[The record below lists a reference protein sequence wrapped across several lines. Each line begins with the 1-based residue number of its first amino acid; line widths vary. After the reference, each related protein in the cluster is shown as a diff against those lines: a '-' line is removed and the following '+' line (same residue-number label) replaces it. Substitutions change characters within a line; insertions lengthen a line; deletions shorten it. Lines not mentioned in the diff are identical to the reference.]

1 MAGNARTYYTNN
13 LGADDYYTKGCDPP
27 GTFHG
32 SALKDLGLKDGE
44 RVTQQAFTNLWDGLT
59 PRGTKRLVQHQRGRA
74 HRGGWDC
81 VFTLDKAGSLAYAR
95 MTPEERS
102 IADEELAAKVNEV
115 MGYFERIYATSRVG
129 KGGKERVKAKLI
141 WGDFGHITAR
151 TQDTAIPDMHWHRH
165 CTVFNVGIRERENGR
180 VDSGTIESKQFYTRQ
195 RLLSALWD
203 TAAAQVFREM
213 GYLTAGHGKDAKLEA
228 VPNELC
234 EEFSKRHE
242 AIEQAKAGRKG
253 HAADARA
260 WNDTREVK
268 KQVPRTELFAHW
280 QNDLDRRGFTEDA
293 FHRHRKKGALV
304 NVVDEVTGALDR
316 AAKNLTKHQSY
327 FTEARY
333 LEEVCTEARG
343 KGVAVDVLIDAVKYR
358 LQNKASMVE
367 LGKIGDD
374 VYHTTAEMMDAEKK
388 YLALLHGVKGKNA
401 HRVREASVLQAI
413 RETEEAES
421 KKQGKEVKLTSEQVA
436 AVFRFTRGEDGIA
449 TLTGDAGTGK
459 SLSCSAIRRAF
470 ELDGYKVIGCAL
482 SKKAAI
488 NLAESSGIKS
498 YSVAKLIGS
507 EELGFKGDLDK
518 GILDQAKHA
527 VRQIGKAA
535 LRSVYEDLKD
545 TPIIGAHLPRVGRPT
560 PYQPVTVD
568 EKTVVILD
576 EAGLVG
582 MREMTSLIEKIVGAR
597 GGRLCLVGDAKQLSP
612 ITAGNAFKAATAVL
626 DPKEESRL
634 TRIIRQKAEEDREAV
649 RAIARGDAKEAFDS
663 YVKRGLLHIGNTQTD
678 AMRQMVADW
687 KKEGMKN
694 QKENLL
700 LCSTNKE
707 RFELCRLAQAEMK
720 RAGLL
725 GKKGFTAGGEDF
737 HRGDRVMFTKNSSYG
752 VQNGSMG
759 TIQRIGTKRITR
771 ETFRG
776 KHFTSLWSMLKYA
789 EAVKKDNSLWMT
801 VKLDSGEVVD
811 IPLERYRNFR
821 LGYALNT
828 YQAQGQTVDNVF
840 VLTGG
845 AFGLDREQVYVQ
857 ASRSRKSPRIY
868 TSAIDAERGRPHVD
882 TVTDLAKRASKSRAK
897 ELAHDVKKKA
907 RAAEEGQTER
917 LRLRIHH

>member
-1 MAGNARTYYTNN
+1 MFKPHRMAGNSKTYYTNN

-44 RVTQQAFTNLWDGLT
+44 RVTQETFSNLWDGLT
-59 PRGTKRLVQHQRGRA
+59 PDGKKRLVQHQRGRA

-102 IADEELAAKVNEV
+102 IADEKLAAKVNEV
-115 MGYFERIYATSRVG
+115 MGYFENTFATSRVG
-129 KGGKERVKAKLI
+129 KGGEEKVKAKLI

-151 TQDTAIPDMHWHRH
+151 TQDTDTPDPHWHHH
-165 CTVFNVGIRERENGR
+165 CTVFNVSTRDRGNGR
-180 VDSGTIESKQFYTRQ
+180 IDSGTIESKAFYTRQ
-195 RLLSALWD
+195 RLLSAIWD

-228 VPNELC
+228 VPKELC

-242 AIEQAKAGRKG
+242 AIEEARAGRNG
-253 HAADARA
+253 HAADRRA
-260 WNDTREVK
+260 WNDTREAK
-268 KQVPRTELFAHW
+268 KHVPRAELFAHW
-280 QNDLDRRGFTEDA
+280 GKDFDQRGFTQDA
-293 FHRHRKKGALV
+293 FHHHRKKKALV

-343 KGVAVDVLIDAVKYR
+343 KGVAVDVLVDAVKYR
-358 LQNKASMVE
+358 LQNKSLMVE

-388 YLALLHGVKGKNA
+388 YLGLLEGVKGKNT
-401 HRVREASVLQAI
+401 HQVREASVLQAI
-413 RETEEAES
+413 RETEAEES
-421 KKQGKEVKLTSEQVA
+421 KKTGKQIRFTDEQRA
-436 AVFRFTRGEDGIA
+436 AVFRFARGDDQIV
-449 TLTGDAGTGK
+449 TLTGDAGSGK
-459 SLSCSAIRRAF
+459 SLCMAAVRRGFA
-470 ELDGYKVIGCAL
+470 LDGYTVLGCAL
-482 SKKAAI
+482 ARRAAH
-488 NLAESSGIKS
+488 NLEEGSGMKS

-535 LRSVYEDLKD
+535 IRSVCEDLKH
-545 TPIIGAHLPRVGRPT
+545 TPIIGAYLPRGGKPT

-582 MREMTSLIEKIVGAR
+582 MREMTSLIEKVVSER

-612 ITAGNAFKAATAVL
+612 ISAGNGFRAATAIL
-626 DPKEESRL
+626 DPNGESRL
-634 TRIIRQKAEEDREAV
+634 TRIIRQRAEEDREAV

-663 YVKRGLLHIGNTQTD
+663 YMKRGLLHIGNTQND

-694 QKENLL
+694 PKENLL
-700 LCSTNKE
+700 LCATNKE
-707 RFELCRLAQAEMK
+707 RFELNKIAQAEMK

-725 GKKGFTAGGEDF
+725 GKRGFSAGGEDF
-737 HRGDRVMFTKNSSYG
+737 HRGDRLIFT
-752 VQNGSMG
+752 
-759 TIQRIGTKRITR
+759 
-771 ETFRG
+771 
-776 KHFTSLWSMLKYA
+776 A
-789 EAVKKDNSLWMT
+789 
-801 VKLDSGEVVD
+801 
-811 IPLERYRNFR
+811 
-821 LGYALNT
+821 
-828 YQAQGQTVDNVF
+828 
-840 VLTGG
+840 
-845 AFGLDREQVYVQ
+845 
-857 ASRSRKSPRIY
+857 RSRGSAPRD
-868 TSAIDAERGRPHVD
+868 SRGRPSAES
-882 TVTDLAKRASKSRAK
+882 TSRRSGAC
-897 ELAHDVKKKA
+897 
-907 RAAEEGQTER
+907 
-917 LRLRIHH
+917 

>member
-1 MAGNARTYYTNN
+1 MAGNAKTYYTGN

-32 SALKDLGLKDGE
+32 SALKDLGLKDGQ
-44 RVTQQAFTNLWDGLT
+44 RVTQEAFCNLWDGLT
-59 PRGTKRLVQHQRGRA
+59 PDGKQRLIQHQRGRA

-95 MTPEERS
+95 MTPEERA
-102 IADEELAAKVNEV
+102 IADEKLAAKVNEV
-115 MGYFERIYATSRVG
+115 MGYFERSFATSRVG
-129 KGGKERVKAKLI
+129 KGGEERVKAKLI

-151 TQDTAIPDMHWHRH
+151 TQDTDTPDPHWHHH
-165 CTVFNVGIRERENGR
+165 CTVFNVSTRDRGNGW
-180 VDSGTIESKQFYTRQ
+180 VDSGTIESKAFYTRQ

-203 TAAAQVFREM
+203 TGAAQVFREM

-228 VPNELC
+228 VPKDLC

-242 AIEQAKAGRKG
+242 AIEQARAGRKG
-253 HAADARA
+253 HAADRRA
-260 WNDTREVK
+260 WNDTREAK
-268 KQVPRTELFAHW
+268 KHVPRAELFSHW
-280 QNDLDRRGFTEDA
+280 QKDFDQRGFTQDA
-293 FHRHRKKGALV
+293 FHRHRKRRELV

-343 KGVAVDVLIDAVKYR
+343 KGIAVDVLIDAVKYR
-358 LQNKASMVE
+358 LQNKSLMVE

-374 VYHTTAEMMDAEKK
+374 VYHTTAEMMEAEKK
-388 YLALLHGVKGKNA
+388 YLGLLESVKGKNA
-401 HRVREASVLQAI
+401 YQVRGASVLQAI

-421 KKQGKEVKLTSEQVA
+421 KKQGKEVKLTSEQVG

-459 SLSCSAIRRAF
+459 SLCCSAVRRAF
-470 ELDGYKVIGCAL
+470 ELDGYKVIGCAVA
-482 SKKAAI
+482 KKAAI
-488 NLAESSGIKS
+488 NLEESSGIKS

-507 EELGFKGDLDK
+507 EELGFKGDLDQ

-535 LRSVYEDLKD
+535 IRSVCEDLKH
-545 TPIIGAHLPRVGRPT
+545 TPIIGRLVPRAGTPT

-582 MREMTSLIEKIVGAR
+582 TREMTSLIEKVVSER

-612 ITAGNAFKAATAVL
+612 ISPGNAFKAATAVL

-634 TRIIRQKAEEDREAV
+634 TRINRQRAEEDQEAV

-663 YVKRGLLHIGNTQTD
+663 YVKRGLLHIGNSQND

-687 KKEGMKN
+687 KMEGLKN

-700 LCSTNKE
+700 LCATNKE

-737 HRGDRVMFTKNSSYG
+737 HRGDRIMFTKNSQYG

-759 TIQRIGTKRITR
+759 TIQRIGTKRLTR
-771 ETFRG
+771 AMLRG
-776 KHFTSLWSMLKYA
+776 KQFTSLWSMLKYA
-789 EAVKKDNSLWMT
+789 EAVKKDNALWMT
-801 VKLDSGEVVD
+801 VKLDGGEIVD

-840 VLTGG
+840 VLSGG

-857 ASRSRKSPRIY
+857 ASRSRNSPRIY
-868 TSAIDAERGRPHVD
+868 TGAINTERGRPHVD
-882 TVTDLAKRASKSRAK
+882 TVAELAKRASKSRAK
-897 ELAHDVKKKA
+897 ELAHDVKEKA
-907 RAAEEGQTER
+907 HAKAGMQTER
-917 LRLRIHH
+917 LRLRIQH